1 MSSLTFDALL
11 NIQSENEFEAL
22 CMQTFQNQYA
32 EVTFYK
38 TYVDLLKVNPDSVRQ
53 INQIPFLPIRF
64 FKSQQILKRNLKP
77 ILHFESSGTTSEQS
91 SKHFLAETELYNHLS
106 VANFESVYGSLKD
119 FCILA
124 LLPSYLERGQSSL
137 VYMVQHFMNVS
148 QHPMNGFFLHDLS
161 KLAASLS
168 VLEQQQQK
176 VLLIGVTYAL
186 LDFAE
191 QFSMPLPN
199 TIVMETG
206 GMKGR
211 RKEMLREEVHSV
223 LKSAFCKD
231 AIHSEYGMTELLS
244 QAYAPSEGLFGCPPW
259 MRLLLRD
266 PNDPLSVSNELGSG
280 AVNIIDLANQDSC
293 AFIATDDLGVLTKGN
308 QFRIL
313 GRLDE
318 AELRGCNLLVQ

>member
-1 MSSLTFDALL
+1 MSLSAQDLLKIGSEAEFQAAALATFKD
-11 NIQSENEFEAL
+11 
-22 CMQTFQNQYA
+22 QYESIA
-32 EVTFYK
+32 FYRS
-38 TYVDLLKVNPDSVRQ
+38 YVDLLGIQAASITDYS
-53 INQIPFLPIRF
+53 QIPFLPIRF
-64 FKSQQILKRNLKP
+64 FKTQQILREGLDP
-77 ILHFESSGTTSEQS
+77 VLHFESSGTTSEQS
-91 SKHFLAETELYNHLS
+91 SKHFLAETELYNQLS

-119 FCILA
+119 YCILA

-148 QHPMNGFFLHDLS
+148 QHSMNGFFLHDLS
-161 KLAASLS
+161 KLADTLS

-191 QFSMPLPN
+191 QFPMPLPN

-223 LKSAFCKD
+223 LKSAFSKD

-244 QAYAPSEGLFGCPPW
+244 QAYAPREGLFSCPSW
-259 MRLLLRD
+259 MRVLLRD

-293 AFIATDDLGVLTKGN
+293 AFIATDDLGFLTKEN